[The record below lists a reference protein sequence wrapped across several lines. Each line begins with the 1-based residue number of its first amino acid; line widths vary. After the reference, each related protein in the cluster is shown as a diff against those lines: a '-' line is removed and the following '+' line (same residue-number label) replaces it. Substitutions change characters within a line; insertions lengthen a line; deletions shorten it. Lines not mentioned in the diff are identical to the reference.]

1 MRDFIKQYI
10 MTRAIGERVA
20 SVIGIIIIV
29 LVIQDFVVFFL
40 AAFVCA
46 YLFRL
51 TTEWSQ
57 NHLRTLATKSPKQF
71 SSTILWIAK
80 EKVLLTLLYIL
91 FA

>member
-1 MRDFIKQYI
+1 
-10 MTRAIGERVA
+10 MTRAFGERVA

-40 AAFVCA
+40 AAFLCA

-51 TTEWSQ
+51 TTEWTQ
-57 NHLRTLATKSPKQF
+57 DHLHTLADKSPKQF
-71 SSTILWIAK
+71 KTSILWLAK